1 MTSSFTYQAL
11 PTRVVFGIGALRR
24 LPGEVAG
31 LGLTRVLVPCSPEQE
46 ATGKLVPTHS
56 ATAPPVRC
64 PRPAYTSRSKSP
76 TAHGHWPPRSVPTA
90 ASPSAAAR

>member
-56 ATAPPVRC
+56 ATA
-64 PRPAYTSRSKSP
+64 
-76 TAHGHWPPRSVPTA
+76 HGHWPPRSVPTA